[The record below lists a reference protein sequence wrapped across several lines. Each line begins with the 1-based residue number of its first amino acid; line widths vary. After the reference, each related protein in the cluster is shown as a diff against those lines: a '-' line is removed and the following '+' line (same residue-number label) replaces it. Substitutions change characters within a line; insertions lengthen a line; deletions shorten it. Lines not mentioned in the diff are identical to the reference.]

1 MGKMNPYYDKYVQ
14 QHKLDDGVELVILP
28 LCDGSHFYGYI
39 IDLKNRSIVY
49 VDSLYEAKK
58 KGRRSIANIL
68 KEKYFGDSEPV
79 RFTSYFKKRVQTDS
93 YTCGAWL
100 IAGFVGYSLDLSA
113 ENYIM

>member
-1 MGKMNPYYDKYVQ
+1 MAAISMAN
-14 QHKLDDGVELVILP
+14 
-28 LCDGSHFYGYI
+28 YI
-39 IDLKNRSIVY
+39 IDLKNSIVY

-113 ENYIM
+113 ENYILSREKVFDLLMVLNENLDLVKKNLCF